1 MKPQRTRSRP
11 HRLQTMYLV
20 VTVVLRV
27 LTTQLVARTGQQHS
41 LWTKQVQVQQV
52 QVQVQVQRHQAC
64 HGRRQRVGPAHQCLP
79 RSHRRGSWMMPLLR
93 SNRVM
98 WRWTRR
104 SRRSWR
110 PKLPHVQLR
119 LLQPPFLK
127 LRPRSRSHSHNQM
140 ASRSH
145 SQTQNHNRTQNHKHS
160 QSQSQNQSRSSNRT
174 LLCQRLTRRTRLR
187 SRQPSPRPMM
197 CRPKQQTQTQSATPR
212 LARPRRQLTRIQPRQ
227 LLNLTLFPTRNL
239 SKMTTGTQSPR
250 R

>member
-1 MKPQRTRSRP
+1 MKPQPTRSRP
-11 HRLQTMYLV
+11 HRLQTRYLV
-20 VTVVLRV
+20 VKVVLRV

-41 LWTKQVQVQQV
+41 LWTKRAQVRVP
-52 QVQVQVQRHQAC
+52 VQRHQAC

-110 PKLPHVQLR
+110 PKLPHVQLL
-119 LLQPPFLK
+119 LLQPLFLK
-127 LRPRSRSHSHNQM
+127 LCPRSRSHSHNQM
-140 ASRSH
+140 PSRSH
-145 SQTQNHNRTQNHKHS
+145 NQTQNHNRTQNHSHS
-160 QSQSQNQSRSSNRT
+160 QSQSQSQSSNRT
-174 LLCQRLTRRTRLR
+174 LLCQRLTRRARLR

-197 CRPKQQTQTQSATPR
+197 RRPKQQTQTQSATPR
-212 LARPRRQLTRIQPRQ
+212 LARPQQRQLTRIQPRQ

-250 R
+250 H